1 MAFPTYPSS
10 IEKKKKNNQKKLE
23 NWKKDYVV

>member
-10 IEKKKKNNQKKLE
+10 IEKKKKNKKKLE